1 MNDKENGLNN
11 GYNDNGKPDILTF
24 VQTGH
29 FNFRLTR
36 HSQPLAW
43 AGNEGYS

>member
-24 VQTGH
+24 V
-29 FNFRLTR
+29 
-36 HSQPLAW
+36 
-43 AGNEGYS
+43 